1 MNLAAPANKITLAL
15 VASHELELL
24 GLEALIK
31 ARASEFAI
39 LHTLRLNTESAAHI
53 GVIAKEV
60 DVLLLLSHHDQSD
73 FLAKLQE
80 QHPTKVIVISDIVHH
95 EDMAHWHALMDR
107 WVSLGVRGVL
117 GADTSLPLL
126 CKAITKVHEGE
137 LWLDR
142 FTTARMI
149 SKMTD
154 AHASADAHSAER
166 LLERLTERE
175 KTILGAIADGEGQ
188 ALRDISQAL
197 HISEFTLRNH
207 LTAIY
212 SKLGVKNRLD
222 LYVFAST
229 HLKKKKP
236 H

>member
-1 MNLAAPANKITLAL
+1 MNLAPSAHTIRLTL

-31 ARASEFAI
+31 ARASEFVIA
-39 LHTLRLNTESAAHI
+39 HTLRLNSESATQI
-53 GVIAKEV
+53 KSIAS
-60 DVLLLLSHHDQSD
+60 DADLLLLLSHHDQSE
-73 FLAKLQE
+73 FLATLQA
-80 QHPTKVIVISDIVHH
+80 QHPIKVILISDIVHH
-95 EDMAHWHALMDR
+95 ESMDHWHAMMDR

-149 SKMTD
+149 NKLTD
-154 AHASADAHSAER
+154 AQTSESVQSSER

-175 KTILGAIADGEGQ
+175 TAILSAIVDGEGQ

-212 SKLGVKNRLD
+212 SKLGLKNRLD

-229 HLKKKKP
+229 HLKKKTR